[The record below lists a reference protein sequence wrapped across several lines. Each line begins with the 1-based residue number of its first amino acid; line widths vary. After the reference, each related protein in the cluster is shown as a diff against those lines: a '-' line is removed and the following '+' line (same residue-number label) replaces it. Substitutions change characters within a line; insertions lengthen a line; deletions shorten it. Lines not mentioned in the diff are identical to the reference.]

1 MDSDLASILSSPS
14 ELGAAARDQ
23 TNPELQPQP
32 LETPADTQQR
42 VARTQIVKAKNLADA
57 GLPSWQ
63 EPNGIVQPVTDA
75 TGAPLTHYDK
85 AHGIAYDSAGNP
97 NKVNYDGH
105 GAPVLSDP
113 LADAP
118 IVSKKNPDTGLYDRY
133 KTPAGLPWQYVE
145 PDEVKNAKIAAAESQ
160 KATNQAASALGR
172 QLSSDEGEIV
182 RGNSFIRASKKRLLK
197 DVPIDPTLLGEDPK
211 TVEGDPAAVH
221 AAIDQHFDEQY
232 ALPENNEKGSWL
244 GGDLSDT
251 AKAARLKLDQQKA
264 QAHARADQLFTTQD
278 AVAQKTTLREQ
289 RMQVEQ
295 QLRTQQLREAA
306 KRAGLTIP
314 GLEDTQISAPPETP
328 EPSATP
334 PDTQGLP
341 STVASQ
347 GASPTST
354 PPAEASPAIP
364 GMEPEGA
371 LASGVR
377 QALTGVFPAIG
388 AALGGRVGTLA
399 SGLAGAESGPADIP
413 IAIAGG
419 LVAAGAGAALGK
431 KAQDHLMGGEWTA
444 HNQAQLDA
452 NMAAHPI
459 ASKIGAFI
467 PAVVS
472 MLGGA
477 GPQIEKAAAGYLERI
492 AQSGATP
499 TFIQKA
505 IAALPENMVIGAR
518 MGTAAASENLA
529 EGKGSA
535 TDLINEAVKG
545 AVTMGP
551 VAFVP
556 GASTLL
562 GAALG
567 KAPADA
573 AVLATS
579 NALYDRT
586 VKGTPIDFDKL
597 KEDIGTDIP
606 GFVLMNLF
614 SSLTHGHPIF
624 KPSAPESGAPPPE
637 PTAPPSPP
645 SEPAAPSTSTTV
657 IPEATPVPVAEPP
670 STEAAITTPATPEKT
685 TASVEPTEPKPAATP
700 GQIADELYKLADHQR
715 RQKAWFEVRQHMPEE
730 MRNFLDSAIQKINNK
745 EPLNE
750 HEAGAVKHVND
761 FIQEHV
767 AAQEAEEKRTSSNE
781 TPAPATEVPPVEPPK
796 ATEQTAPAS
805 TQPRR
810 EVPAG
815 MTNLGDAFAKAEAA
829 KPEAPSVPGEEP
841 IGTSNKGAPLEK
853 NVADMLMMANGD
865 HEKAAQMAEKYQQP
879 EVAAELRRR
888 ALPPEVEPSPSG
900 QEQPPIAG
908 EERTLAE
915 GAAAPAIA
923 EKEPPARVQWTPAVR
938 TSDGKY
944 HLMDTHEGA
953 QSKIEKLGYKE
964 KGVIGYLST
973 DGRFETNYL
982 NIARAHNPD
991 LAQEAQKAAEP
1002 EPKAEAPQV
1011 PGEAPAPKAKAA
1023 NKLPD
1028 RVTYKGGSPKEYSKS
1043 STQVTLPEKDAK
1055 VVRDFAATIPESEIY
1070 TDPEDPTFGRESDPH
1085 ITALYGITSESPS
1098 KTAKALKENGP
1109 IRATLGKL
1117 SLFKNEKYDVLK
1129 AEVQSP
1135 DLHSVNGKLRKS
1147 VDFESDYPDH
1157 HPHMTVA
1164 YLKPGEGAKYVG
1176 KTPFKGRE
1184 FTFNELEFRAKDGK
1198 IYGIDLANK
1207 EKPPTVPGMES
1218 AAPEAPASKKT
1229 FKRKIPQAPGGA
1241 DDLIDRLVSDIGQIK
1256 HPDIA
1261 RREQLNK
1268 EGKSFAG
1275 KTTNLG
1281 GEWDQWMNLPPMLRK
1296 LIFSKTAKVHP
1307 EDAARDAYREGM
1319 IREESPDALR
1329 EALLSAWNSR
1339 VSNRAAEREQVKG
1352 GKSAEKVSVEQKKDF
1367 ARESQ
1372 MPGVK
1377 DEKIASDELH
1387 QGYTVKINGES
1398 MKVIHVDEDGS
1409 VMLEDGSR
1417 YGIQTIE
1424 SGEAIYGE
1432 LEHGQAHDD
1441 GWLNEVDPVEEEA
1454 KVTTPEQA
1462 DEYASIH
1469 DLQTNEPAAA
1479 ASDENA
1485 PKGPTDDQGQ
1495 NLSGQAESGGEVAVP
1510 KLEKGQ
1516 DQGDLLSGPT
1526 ENTAKTANVT
1536 NEAGGTLVRMGG
1548 QIVATLRQKGGN
1560 FIPELNEN
1568 GKALSN
1574 EQKRLVNQAA
1584 VDYAKTWQKAK
1595 VREGARKPLQG
1606 SEIRSQADAF
1616 DESKSEDPLFQQK
1629 PKSAHPE
1636 TKKVGAGFV
1645 PPKFEIKK
1653 PIEGPTG
1660 AKIVGY
1666 EWRSHIDD
1674 VWSESKGETVA
1685 RRVSDWS
1692 SADESAGTG
1701 RSIVHVFYVEHP
1713 DGKTT
1718 IEGVNSAQN
1727 ILGISQTKLQAIAK
1741 HEQAAQRYAEETSR
1755 QMASEISKS
1764 ASTSESEADAAYRRA
1779 NHPDKMMWGTRE
1791 QHIEAS
1797 DESFRNSTLLT
1808 NGKKYFRTGLP
1819 DIISSL
1825 KEHGWEEAKSTGL
1838 KSDDPKSISDTAPA
1852 KGILSQHVQVVADRL
1867 GDKFAGAA
1875 RTIVAPDGSYL
1886 PDAVKDAAKA
1896 KGITDLNRIGGVYY
1910 DGTVYLNSAGIESP
1924 KRAAE
1929 IWFHEHAGHV
1939 GVSKLLEGISRGSE
1953 QTLADTLRESFPAD
1967 WEHVAARYNPSEH
1980 VDETLARI
1988 MERVGTMDAPERSAW
2003 RKVVDFIRTTLA
2015 KAGLKSWSEEDVQA
2029 LLRRGLDRIREPS
2042 AHHSEFQERDETG
2055 RFNGPPKFS
2064 TEDDVTSTKR
2074 DWMRAAR
2081 EARGELEIAT
2091 IDKPK
2096 REELIAQAK
2105 LEIERHP
2112 DAALEL
2118 IREINDTDGPLKI
2131 STPEEAVL
2139 AAQRRIL
2146 ETQRNDA
2153 AERALDKTLTET
2165 QRQVARERFSEINGE
2180 IDDLDH
2186 ATNKTGASWS
2196 GWGRFRMQELKK
2208 DFSFAQIE
2216 KRIRAAMGDRETTP
2230 ADVQQWQKWADEI
2243 KATTEAKIKRMEEMH
2258 AEERTSAVNAAVEQA
2273 KSDWAKNQPDPR
2285 IAAHS
2290 AEVVGRIKERLAPS
2304 LDKARSFFNAAK
2316 GKGAKFSIEEPA
2328 KPEWF
2333 QSVAEHGA
2341 TKLAEQR
2348 LSKEEWFDALKKD
2361 IGDTKGETNASRDAL
2376 WKESN
2381 AILDRE
2387 LEADKKKNP
2396 SKPIKKDTSK
2406 DEIVQMMQE
2415 KVDKGTDVSEMGRFV
2430 KKLAERLVGEGIDKR
2445 EPLVGALHAEMQK
2458 VVPGI
2463 DRETVQDLFSDYGQ
2477 FHPATTEALK
2487 VKVAQLRSEV
2497 QQSRKIIDM
2506 LKGQAP
2512 AATGIGRVPPSDE
2525 HRALTKQVEDLK
2537 RRGGF
2542 KVTDPER
2549 QLKTALDSIKTRLR
2563 NEIADMD
2570 LAISNRKPM
2579 EGKKHDVTFDPETTA
2594 LKARRDAKKAEYEQQ
2609 FPKDEKQARLDA
2621 VNRALDKSITDLEVQ
2636 LKAGKL
2642 YPDQPGPKLTSP
2654 EIEAKRARLDALR
2667 DERNV
2672 LRGLDSA
2679 KVEAEQAKAVSERI
2693 AELEKERAAGW
2704 PDDKTT
2710 GRPTADTPE
2719 LAKLKSERD
2728 ALLKERSK
2736 AKNPPKD
2743 EEAKRLDA
2751 LDRAIAA
2758 KEAKIAAGDISSPA
2772 KSQNVKTEAVS
2783 AKEAKLR
2790 ELNAELSDLRKKSET
2805 RWLDQRKALKS
2816 RQLAQS
2822 LEKLA
2827 SGDIHPKPKPSAQ
2840 FKPDKE
2846 LRDLTIAE
2854 AKAKQQIADRIYQEQ
2869 HKNRNVFQKVT
2880 GWVAALNRA
2889 NVLSGVASLEHL
2901 TGAALENVVTRPVG
2915 TVLAQAMRAHPTL
2928 DAIRRKAQYEGTIST
2943 KSELAGVRGLINS
2956 FRGGRTSAFFEKLK
2970 NGESAIDY
2978 ENSTDKWRV
2987 KEFGR
2992 IIGQVHGAI
3001 KEPVRQGIYARSVEL
3016 GIKHFE
3022 DQGIDPRKDE
3032 VLLQAIQKQAYDNAN
3047 MDIFMGD
3054 NFLTKTI
3061 HGAINGILRGNKA
3074 DPGVAKFAADVFD
3087 ILFPI
3092 LNVPTNIAIRKFR
3105 LLTGLGEGAGRLLY
3119 HGLRGDLANG
3129 AEKLTSRD
3137 AEIITRALKYGA
3149 FGLAMS
3155 VYAWQNP
3162 QRFGGIWAIGK
3173 QAPHPHDLPPG
3184 DIKLPNGQVL
3194 SHHLAHGPV
3203 GGHLNMVADARR
3215 LYDKLKKEGP
3225 KTPWSNMTETA
3236 FFSMFAGA
3244 KDLAVISTP
3253 ARWASPFKSAGAKA
3267 GEIVKSIFIPRAVQ
3281 DFAKWQDGK
3290 ERKATTF
3297 SGELKSAIPGLRQSL
3312 PVRKDNHQ
3320 TAKEPK
3326 HLIGLPI

>member
-1 MDSDLASILSSPS
+1 MDEDQASILSSPS
-14 ELGAAARDQ
+14 QLGAAARAQ
-23 TNPELQPQP
+23 TIPDLQPEP
-32 LETPADTQQR
+32 LEAPADTQQR
-42 VARTQIVKAKNLADA
+42 VVRTQIIKAKNLADA

-63 EPNGIVQPVTDA
+63 DGNGLVQPVTDSN
-75 TGAPLTHYDK
+75 GAPLTHYDK
-85 AHGIAYDSAGNP
+85 SHGIAYDSAGNP
-97 NKVNYDGH
+97 NKVNYDGN

-133 KTPAGLPWQYVE
+133 KTPAGLPWKYVE
-145 PDEVKNAKIAAAESQ
+145 PDEVKNAKLAAAESQ
-160 KATNQAASALGR
+160 KATNAAATALGR

-211 TVEGDPAAVH
+211 TVEGDPSAVH

-244 GGDLSDT
+244 GDDLSDT
-251 AKAARLKLDQQKA
+251 AKAARAKLDQQKA
-264 QAHARADQLFTTQD
+264 QAHARADQLFSTQD

-306 KRAGLTIP
+306 QRAGLMIP
-314 GLEDTQISAPPETP
+314 GLEDSE
-328 EPSATP
+328 EPDQTNQQNSPDTGKTSP
-334 PDTQGLP
+334 SENTPDTQGLP

-371 LASGVR
+371 LASGMR
-377 QALTGVFPAIG
+377 AALTGVVPAIG
-388 AALGGRVGTLA
+388 AALGGRVGTVA

-419 LVAAGAGAALGK
+419 LIAAGAGAALGK

-472 MLGGA
+472 MIGGA

-518 MGTAAASENLA
+518 MGTAASSENLA
-529 EGKGSA
+529 DGKGSA

-562 GAALG
+562 GAAMG

-606 GFVLMNLF
+606 GFVLLNIF

-624 KPSAPESGAPPPE
+624 KPSASEGGTPPE
-637 PTAPPSPP
+637 PTAPSSPP
-645 SEPAAPSTSTTV
+645 SEPAAPSTPTTV
-657 IPEATPVPVAEPP
+657 QPQATPDKMAEPI

-685 TASVEPTEPKPAATP
+685 TASVEPS
-700 GQIADELYKLADHQR
+700 H
-715 RQKAWFEVRQHMPEE
+715 
-730 MRNFLDSAIQKINNK
+730 
-745 EPLNE
+745 
-750 HEAGAVKHVND
+750 
-761 FIQEHV
+761 
-767 AAQEAEEKRTSSNE
+767 E
-781 TPAPATEVPPVEPPK
+781 TPAPAPEIPPVEPPQT
-796 ATEQTAPAS
+796 AEQTAPAGA
-805 TQPRR
+805 QAGR

-815 MTNLGDAFAKAEAA
+815 MTNLGDALERAQK
-829 KPEAPSVPGEEP
+829 PSVE
-841 IGTSNKGAPLEK
+841 TAATPL
-853 NVADMLMMANGD
+853 V
-865 HEKAAQMAEKYQQP
+865 
-879 EVAAELRRR
+879 
-888 ALPPEVEPSPSG
+888 SPSTTEPTTPAG
-900 QEQPPIAG
+900 SAPPIAG
-908 EERTLAE
+908 PALADASGKIISRGEIGQTHADLKSAAIKGGNVEAADAQHVFHVAGSDNPLNREEAARHALATGQIDQPTFNKTMARREPGLESQDLKPSISQTHAVQKPSTGTILQREPGQASE
-915 GAAAPAIA
+915 GGGQRRGVEQVQQGAETSETSQAAQHAGSA
-923 EKEPPARVQWTPAVR
+923 EVGPRVPGLESTV
-938 TSDGKY
+938 
-944 HLMDTHEGA
+944 E
-953 QSKIEKLGYKE
+953 EKQPVPKASE
-964 KGVIGYLST
+964 KKGVSAEE
-973 DGRFETNYL
+973 GR
-982 NIARAHNPD
+982 
-991 LAQEAQKAAEP
+991 AA
-1002 EPKAEAPQV
+1002 
-1011 PGEAPAPKAKAA
+1011 
-1023 NKLPD
+1023 
-1028 RVTYKGGSPKEYSKS
+1028 
-1043 STQVTLPEKDAK
+1043 
-1055 VVRDFAATIPESEIY
+1055 
-1070 TDPEDPTFGRESDPH
+1070 
-1085 ITALYGITSESPS
+1085 
-1098 KTAKALKENGP
+1098 
-1109 IRATLGKL
+1109 
-1117 SLFKNEKYDVLK
+1117 
-1129 AEVQSP
+1129 
-1135 DLHSVNGKLRKS
+1135 
-1147 VDFESDYPDH
+1147 
-1157 HPHMTVA
+1157 
-1164 YLKPGEGAKYVG
+1164 
-1176 KTPFKGRE
+1176 
-1184 FTFNELEFRAKDGK
+1184 
-1198 IYGIDLANK
+1198 
-1207 EKPPTVPGMES
+1207 PTVPGLEKPKAKSVVKPKSEAPQIPGEMPVEPPKAAVEHVKIAMES
-1218 AAPEAPASKKT
+1218 AQTDPSKPTPKATRDEALEQLRKELEKAPPEESVPGLHH
-1229 FKRKIPQAPGGA
+1229 GGA
-1241 DDLIDRLVSDIGQIK
+1241 LNAEGSRLTKENADKAGTITIDIPGDGKFTIIRTKEAITEAINRL
-1256 HPDIA
+1256 
-1261 RREQLNK
+1261 
-1268 EGKSFAG
+1268 
-1275 KTTNLG
+1275 
-1281 GEWDQWMNLPPMLRK
+1281 
-1296 LIFSKTAKVHP
+1296 SK
-1307 EDAARDAYREGM
+1307 
-1319 IREESPDALR
+1319 
-1329 EALLSAWNSR
+1329 LSAQPKFGAPTDGPGVGR
-1339 VSNRAAEREQVKG
+1339 TEPQMQAAQMVKG
-1352 GKSAEKVSVEQKKDF
+1352 MGKKKAIAELERQRAQLTSKSAQAMMDK
-1367 ARESQ
+1367 
-1372 MPGVK
+1372 
-1377 DEKIASDELH
+1377 
-1387 QGYTVKINGES
+1387 
-1398 MKVIHVDEDGS
+1398 
-1409 VMLEDGSR
+1409 
-1417 YGIQTIE
+1417 TIE
-1424 SGEAIYGE
+1424 SAKAI
-1432 LEHGQAHDD
+1432 
-1441 GWLNEVDPVEEEA
+1441 
-1454 KVTTPEQA
+1454 
-1462 DEYASIH
+1462 S
-1469 DLQTNEPAAA
+1469 EP
-1479 ASDENA
+1479 
-1485 PKGPTDDQGQ
+1485 
-1495 NLSGQAESGGEVAVP
+1495 
-1510 KLEKGQ
+1510 
-1516 DQGDLLSGPT
+1516 
-1526 ENTAKTANVT
+1526 
-1536 NEAGGTLVRMGG
+1536 
-1548 QIVATLRQKGGN
+1548 
-1560 FIPELNEN
+1560 
-1568 GKALSN
+1568 
-1574 EQKRLVNQAA
+1574 
-1584 VDYAKTWQKAK
+1584 
-1595 VREGARKPLQG
+1595 
-1606 SEIRSQADAF
+1606 
-1616 DESKSEDPLFQQK
+1616 DESKS
-1629 PKSAHPE
+1629 
-1636 TKKVGAGFV
+1636 KV
-1645 PPKFEIKK
+1645 E
-1653 PIEGPTG
+1653 
-1660 AKIVGY
+1660 
-1666 EWRSHIDD
+1666 
-1674 VWSESKGETVA
+1674 
-1685 RRVSDWS
+1685 
-1692 SADESAGTG
+1692 
-1701 RSIVHVFYVEHP
+1701 
-1713 DGKTT
+1713 
-1718 IEGVNSAQN
+1718 
-1727 ILGISQTKLQAIAK
+1727 
-1741 HEQAAQRYAEETSR
+1741 
-1755 QMASEISKS
+1755 
-1764 ASTSESEADAAYRRA
+1764 
-1779 NHPDKMMWGTRE
+1779 
-1791 QHIEAS
+1791 
-1797 DESFRNSTLLT
+1797 LT
-1808 NGKKYFRTGLP
+1808 
-1819 DIISSL
+1819 
-1825 KEHGWEEAKSTGL
+1825 
-1838 KSDDPKSISDTAPA
+1838 DDPKSISDTAPA
-1852 KGILSQHVQVVADRL
+1852 KGILSHHVQVVADRL
-1867 GDKFAGAA
+1867 GDKFDGAA
-1875 RTIVAPDGSYL
+1875 RTIVVPDGSYL
-1886 PDAVKDAAKA
+1886 LDAVKDAAKS
-1896 KGITDLNRIGGVYY
+1896 KGITDLNRIGGVFH
-1910 DGTVYLNSAGIESP
+1910 DGVVYLNSAGIESP

-1929 IWFHEHAGHV
+1929 IWFHEQAGHV

-1953 QTLADTLRESFPAD
+1953 QTLADTLRGSFPAD

-1988 MERVGTMDAPERSAW
+1988 MERVGTMDAPERNLW

-2015 KAGLKSWSEEDVQA
+2015 KAGLKQWSEEDVQA
-2029 LLRRGLDRIREPS
+2029 LLRRGLDRIREPEV
-2042 AHHSEFQERDETG
+2042 HHSEFQDRAEDG
-2055 RFNGPPKFS
+2055 RFNGPPKFNAAEKAGPWERAARKIS
-2064 TEDDVTSTKR
+2064 ESNKKDVAFSVEDSKDSPNERPLQNPPLDTISGLRGVGGGLLEAATAHVRANGRAIAEKSGTAIEDGEREALTEWAVRNKRVFPQKRFIGRRSDDGGIEHEVFFKEWPGRVAKVYKDKPLDVPYYLERMVLQNQLFGDDIELEGVTFHHSGKMAAVISQPFREGMHPTSKEIDTFMAEKGYQKVHPDSVGAWMGNGVHVTDGGPKNWIKSSDGKLMPIDLHIAPSDSAPKFSIEGEDATSTKR
-2074 DWMRAAR
+2074 EWMRAAR
-2081 EARGELEIAT
+2081 EARGASEIAT

-2096 REELIAQAK
+2096 REELIAKARTE
-2105 LEIERHP
+2105 LERNP
-2112 DAALEL
+2112 DAAREL
-2118 IREINDTDGPLKI
+2118 VREINDNEGPLKI
-2131 STPEEAVL
+2131 SSQEEAIL
-2139 AAQRRIL
+2139 AASRRML
-2146 ETQRNDA
+2146 ETQRNEAISRSMDESA
-2153 AERALDKTLTET
+2153 TPQARVVADERFKALD
-2165 QRQVARERFSEINGE
+2165 SE

-2196 GWGRFRMQELKK
+2196 NWGRFRMQELKK

-2216 KRIRAAMGDRETTP
+2216 KRIRAAMGDREVKP
-2230 ADVQQWQKWADEI
+2230 ADVQQWQKWADDI
-2243 KATTEAKIKRMEEMH
+2243 KAATDAKIKRMEEMH

-2285 IAAHS
+2285 ISAHS

-2304 LDKARSFFNAAK
+2304 LDKARAFFNASK
-2316 GKGAKFSIEEPA
+2316 GTGTKFSIEEPA

-2341 TKLAEQR
+2341 AKLAERR

-2361 IGDTKGETNASRDAL
+2361 IGDVKGETNASRDAL

-2387 LEADKKKNP
+2387 IEADKKKNP
-2396 SKPIKKDTSK
+2396 SKPVKKDTSK
-2406 DEIVQMMQE
+2406 DEIVQIMQE
-2415 KVDKGTDVSEMGRFV
+2415 KIGEGEDVSDLGRFV
-2430 KKLAERLVGEGIDKR
+2430 KKLAERLVGEGIDQR
-2445 EPLVGALHAEMQK
+2445 EPLVDALHAEMRK
-2458 VVPGI
+2458 VVPNI

-2477 FHPATTEALK
+2477 FSPATTEALK
-2487 VKVAQLRSEV
+2487 VKVAQLRGEV

-2506 LKGQAP
+2506 LKGLP
-2512 AATGIGRVPPSDE
+2512 AQLTGKGRVPQSDE

-2542 KVTDPER
+2542 KVADPAR
-2549 QLKTALDSIKTRLR
+2549 QLKTALDAIKTRLR

-2570 LAISNRKPM
+2570 LAISTRKPM
-2579 EGKKHDVTFDPETTA
+2579 EGKKHNVTFDAETTA
-2594 LKARRDAKKAEYEQQ
+2594 LKVQRDAKKAEYEQQ

-2621 VNRALDKSITDLEVQ
+2621 VNHALERAIADLESQ

-2693 AELEKERAAGW
+2693 AELEKERASGW
-2704 PDDKTT
+2704 PESEAT
-2710 GRPTADTPE
+2710 GRPTADTAE
-2719 LAKLKSERD
+2719 LAKLKAERD

-2736 AKNPPKD
+2736 AQNPPKD
-2743 EEAKRLDA
+2743 EETKRLDA
-2751 LDRAIAA
+2751 LERAIAA
-2758 KEAKIAAGDISSPA
+2758 KEAKITAGDISSPA
-2772 KSQNVKTEAVS
+2772 KNQNVKTPEVS
-2783 AKEAKLR
+2783 AKEAKLH

-2805 RWLDQRKALKS
+2805 RWLEQRKALKS
-2816 RQLAQS
+2816 RQLAYS

-2827 SGDIHPKPKPSAQ
+2827 SGDIHPKPKTSAQ

-2854 AKAKQQIADRIYQEQ
+2854 SKVKQQIADRIYQEQ
-2869 HKNRNVFQKVT
+2869 HKNRNVFQKIT

-2889 NVLSGVASLEHL
+2889 NVLSGIATLEKL
-2901 TGAALENVVTRPVG
+2901 TGAGLENVVSRPITSLV
-2915 TVLAQAMRAHPTL
+2915 AQGMRAHPTL
-2928 DAIRRKAQYEGTIST
+2928 DAIRRKAVYEGTIST

-2956 FRGGRTSAFFEKLK
+2956 FRGGRTSAVFEKLK
-2970 NGESAIDY
+2970 NGESGIDY
-2978 ENSTDKWRV
+2978 ENATDKWRV

-2992 IIGQVHGAI
+2992 IIGQIHGAI

-3032 VLLQAIQKQAYDNAN
+3032 VLLRAIQKQAYDNAN

-3061 HGAINGILRGNKA
+3061 HGAINGILRGNKS

-3194 SHHLAHGPV
+3194 SHHLAHGPM

-3320 TAKEPK
+3320 TAKEPRS
-3326 HLIGLPI
+3326 LMGLPI